1 MPILILV
8 LMLLMSM
15 LADHCLPARL
25 YDMKQRRWWIA
36 RTKQILAEEFTEPP
50 EGESWEDSALWK
62 RVGADYLAAI
72 VAHGFIWSVLVHIPA
87 MAYIVW
93 SGLGFD
99 AGQCWMMTMMI
110 AALAALHAW
119 SENNRLNRLK
129 SNAWGTLVFHSVLV
143 GVSYAWIE
151 VLVI

>member
-8 LMLLMSM
+8 LMLFMHLI
-15 LADHCLPARL
+15 ADYCLPARL

-50 EGESWEDSALWK
+50 EGESLEDSALWK

-87 MAYIVW
+87 MAYIAW
-93 SGLGFD
+93 SGLGFS
-99 AGQCWMMTMMI
+99 AGQCWMMTALI
-110 AALAALHAW
+110 ALMALIHCW
-119 SENNRLNRLK
+119 SDNQRLNTFK
-129 SNAWGTLVFHSVLV
+129 MSAWGSLLVHSVFV
-143 GVSYAWIE
+143 VSSYIWIE
-151 VLVI
+151 VLII